1 MKQILA
7 IISSIIGGII
17 ILLTLIWTFQGNDF
31 FMYKFFAPKYEE
43 VRREVFENTPSYKW
57 GMIQELQNMQF
68 KYEQA
73 IPEQKGALKAIILQR
88 ANQYGIDRLPPDLHT
103 FVLSLKKNSER
114 SY

>member
-1 MKQILA
+1 MNTLKTIGAA
-7 IISSIIGGII
+7 IGV
-17 ILLTLIWTFQGNDF
+17 ILLILGLAWIFQGNDF

-73 IPEQKGALKAIILQR
+73 TPEQKEALKAIILQR
-88 ANQYGIDRLPPDLHT
+88 ANQYGIDRLPSDLHA
-103 FVLSLKKNSER
+103 FVSGLKKNSKR